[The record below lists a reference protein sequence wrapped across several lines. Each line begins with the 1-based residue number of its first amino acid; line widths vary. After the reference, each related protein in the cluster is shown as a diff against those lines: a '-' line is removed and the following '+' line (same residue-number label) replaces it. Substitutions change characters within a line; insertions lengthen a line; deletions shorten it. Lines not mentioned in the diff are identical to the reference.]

1 MDRLEHIPA
10 FSYPPSS
17 SPRFFGMTEEND
29 VRAIAALLE
38 DEYAHAI
45 LVYTSQEE
53 MSAPELSDACE
64 ASVSTIYRRLDR
76 LQEHDLLAEKLNLDR
91 DGHHYK
97 TYTARL
103 ERITIELID
112 GTFEIEITYRPE
124 DAADRFTD
132 LFEGFR

>member
-1 MDRLEHIPA
+1 MGIPECTLD

-17 SPRFFGMTEEND
+17 LPCHFGMTEKND
-29 VRAIAALLE
+29 VREIAALLE
-38 DEYAHAI
+38 DEYSHAI

-64 ASVSTIYRRLDR
+64 ASVSTIYRRLER

-97 TYTARL
+97 TYTASL
-103 ERITIELID
+103 DRITIELVD
-112 GTFEIEITYRPE
+112 GAFEVEVTYRPE
-124 DAADRFTD
+124 DAADWFTD

>member
-1 MDRLEHIPA
+1 
-10 FSYPPSS
+10 
-17 SPRFFGMTEEND
+17 MTENSD

-45 LVYTSQEE
+45 LIHTSERA
-53 MSAPELSDACE
+53 MSAHELSDVCD
-64 ASVSTIYRRLDR
+64 ASVSTIYRRIER
-76 LQEHDLLAEKLNLDR
+76 LQEHDLLADRLELDR

-103 ERITIELID
+103 ERIDIELND
-112 GTFEIEITYRPE
+112 GAFEIEVTYRTE

-132 LFEGFR
+132 LFEGLR

>member
-1 MDRLEHIPA
+1 MIED
-10 FSYPPSS
+10 SK
-17 SPRFFGMTEEND
+17 
-29 VRAIAALLE
+29 VREIAALLE

-45 LVYTSQEE
+45 LIHTSREE
-53 MSAPELSDACE
+53 MSAPELSDACD
-64 ASVSTIYRRLDR
+64 ASVSTIYRRLER

-97 TYTARL
+97 TYTVRL

-112 GTFEIEITYRPE
+112 GTFEIEITYQPE